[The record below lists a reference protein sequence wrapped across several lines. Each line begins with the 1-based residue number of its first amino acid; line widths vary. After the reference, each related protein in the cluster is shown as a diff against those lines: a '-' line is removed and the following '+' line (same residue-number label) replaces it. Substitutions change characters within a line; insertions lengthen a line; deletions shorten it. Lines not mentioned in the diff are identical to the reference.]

1 MDIYAIQAAH
11 GLVYGMLIF
20 MVASGLTLVFGM
32 MGVLNL
38 AHAAFYMLGAYIAYS
53 VTVLTGNFW
62 WSLIISP
69 LVVGVLG
76 ILIERFLLRMVHKK
90 GHIAE
95 LLLTF
100 GLFYVFIEAV
110 RLIWGSN
117 PLPVHVPGLL
127 EGDIPFFK
135 MTYPVYRLFI
145 LSFSTLIFIGI
156 VILLMK
162 TRIGI
167 LVRAATTDADMVDAL
182 GTNVP
187 VVFMSVFGGG
197 AALAAL
203 AGVIAAPFLSVF
215 PGMGLDILLDCFVV
229 IVIGGFGSMLGAFVA
244 ALMIGE
250 LQSFGVLWIP
260 RFAMVFQ
267 FMLMAIVLIIK
278 PTGLFGEG
286 E

>member
-1 MDIYAIQAAH
+1 
-11 GLVYGMLIF
+11 MLIF

-156 VILLMK
+156 VIL
-162 TRIGI
+162 
-167 LVRAATTDADMVDAL
+167 
-182 GTNVP
+182 
-187 VVFMSVFGGG
+187 
-197 AALAAL
+197 
-203 AGVIAAPFLSVF
+203 
-215 PGMGLDILLDCFVV
+215 
-229 IVIGGFGSMLGAFVA
+229 
-244 ALMIGE
+244 
-250 LQSFGVLWIP
+250 
-260 RFAMVFQ
+260 
-267 FMLMAIVLIIK
+267 
-278 PTGLFGEG
+278 
-286 E
+286 